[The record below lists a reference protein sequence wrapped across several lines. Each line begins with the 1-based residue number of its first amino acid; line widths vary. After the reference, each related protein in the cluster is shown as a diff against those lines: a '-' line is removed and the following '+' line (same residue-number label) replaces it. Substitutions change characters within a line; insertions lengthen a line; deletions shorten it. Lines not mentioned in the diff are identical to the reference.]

1 MLFCCQH
8 LTLNKVAIWYLIFTK
23 PDGLLYVRDNFKLLK
38 LLFLFL
44 SLTLAD
50 SLLDKSDFMS
60 RQIDPGRYPRTFQPI
75 IDLSRRDFFFFCHFV
90 FDKLSAAQRELR
102 TWGRCPAWCIAAVP
116 VGWRIWTGNFVHTSQ
131 LSKPP
136 ATDAGWHGRR
146 PLGFAFLLGIKPKDS
161 SLVAFGL
168 KWEKDRDIN
177 NKVIYVSEDSQV
189 IYVLLTIFYYFMGIW
204 KMC

>member
-23 PDGLLYVRDNFKLLK
+23 ADGLLYVRDHFKLLK

-60 RQIDPGRYPRTFQPI
+60 QQIDPGRYPRTFQPI
-75 IDLSRRDFFFFCHFV
+75 IDLSRRDLFFFV
-90 FDKLSAAQRELR
+90 ILSLTSWAPPRESYVRGDGAVLGASQRYLLAGGFE
-102 TWGRCPAWCIAAVP
+102 PATLCIQV
-116 VGWRIWTGNFVHTSQ
+116 SS
-131 LSKPP
+131 LKPP

-189 IYVLLTIFYYFMGIW
+189 IYVLLTNCYYFMGI
-204 KMC
+204 